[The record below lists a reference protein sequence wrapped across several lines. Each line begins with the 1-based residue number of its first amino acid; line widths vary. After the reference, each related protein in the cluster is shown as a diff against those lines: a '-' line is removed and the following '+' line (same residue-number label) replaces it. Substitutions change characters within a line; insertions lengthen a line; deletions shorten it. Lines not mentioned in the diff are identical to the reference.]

1 MKTINIEV
9 TPKDVIKAK
18 AKKPDS
24 KWLTVYQIPLT
35 LFVLNDCEFSADAIF
50 TRDGQFFDSV
60 FMVLIK
66 EDKSIGGMFQ

>member
-1 MKTINIEV
+1 MKVINLEIKA
-9 TPKDVIKAK
+9 KDVIKAQ
-18 AKKPDS
+18 AKKTLNS
-24 KWLTVYQIPLT
+24 RWINVYQIPLT

-60 FMVLIK
+60 FMVK

>member
-24 KWLTVYQIPLT
+24 KWLTEGEGRSKKVKP
-35 LFVLNDCEFSADAIF
+35 
-50 TRDGQFFDSV
+50 
-60 FMVLIK
+60 
-66 EDKSIGGMFQ
+66 